1 MRHANVCVINYLTN
15 YNKMKSNLLF
25 GLLTLFLSNVVL
37 GQSSISG
44 TVTDEQDVPIPGVNV
59 IIKGTVT
66 GTSTDFDGNYSI
78 TTTSSADVLSFTY
91 IGYKEQNITVGNQT
105 TINVVMLEDAAEL
118 DEVVVVGYGVQK
130 KSDVTG
136 AVASVDEEFLQ
147 ERPQVNIQQALQG
160 ALPGVNI
167 TVNSNTA
174 SGGNNNFNIR
184 GRRSISGDSSP
195 LIVLDGIIF
204 GGSLTEINVNDI
216 QSLEVLKDAS
226 SSAIYGARG
235 ANGVILITTKKGKP
249 GDKPAIAVTS
259 TYGIDSP
266 YELPDLM
273 DGATFFRRKVERF
286 GEDFITDT
294 ERQVFES
301 GEFPDYVELILR
313 DGQASEHNV
322 SISGGSETN
331 RYFVS
336 ANLQDIEGV
345 AINDNFRRL
354 NMRTN
359 LELNVTDWLKI
370 GTNTLLGFADRDGI
384 AGSFANAFFL
394 NPLSIPFDENG
405 VPSINPWPEDVF
417 FANPLENT
425 LYQNN
430 DDTVS
435 LVTNNYLNIDFPF
448 IKGLSYRLN
457 TGYTSRVRKEQTFRG
472 RDSRSG
478 SQLNGF
484 ARLRDT
490 DFEDWL
496 IENVVNYQRS
506 FGKHNLFL
514 TALYSAQE
522 TTNEID
528 QLEGSG
534 FPNDVR
540 TFFQLGNANIL
551 NAEAPV
557 IDNEI
562 QPLFAQSTTVSQM
575 LRVNYGYDSKYLLTL
590 TARRDGFSAFGNAN
604 KFGIFPSAAL
614 AWNLH
619 KESFLKESN
628 VLDNLKLRLSW
639 GQNGNNAIDPFS
651 SLPALRGQD
660 FVDAD
665 GNNLVGFLP
674 DVLGNPNLEWETTTS
689 FNVGVDFGLF
699 NSRINGSID
708 VFTSRTEDLLLTRA
722 IPAINGNTEI
732 LQNIGETKGSGVEIA
747 LNTVNVAS
755 NNFQWDSS
763 FSFTR
768 SLNEIVDLGL
778 RDAEG
783 NIIDDVGSQF
793 FIGEPVDVNF
803 GFVFDGIWQLDEV
816 EGVNLADFGAA
827 EAGDVKYRDL
837 NNDGIIDENDRTV
850 IGSLQPDFT
859 LGINNRMQF
868 NNFSFD
874 FSLFWL
880 EGVTKNNSLI
890 TTNDFNLRR
899 RVFNVNYWSPENP
912 TNDFPA
918 NADRPTNSLGAR
930 FYEDASFVR
939 LRDATFSYRFPQNV
953 LDKIGMTNL
962 EVFANGRNLI
972 TITDWRGVDPE
983 LESQTDRPF
992 SRTYSLGFRV
1002 GF

>member
-1 MRHANVCVINYLTN
+1 
-15 YNKMKSNLLF
+15 MKSKLLV
-25 GLLTLFLSNVVL
+25 GLLSLFISSIIS

-44 TVTDEQDVPIPGVNV
+44 TITDSQGVPIPGVNV
-59 IIKGTVT
+59 LVKGTDI
-66 GTSTDFDGNYSI
+66 GTSTDFDGNYQI
-78 TTTSSADVLSFTY
+78 RLNSSADILLFTY
-91 IGYKEQNITVGNQT
+91 IGYKEQSITVNNQT
-105 TINVVMLEDAAEL
+105 TIDIVMLEDTNEL
-118 DEVVVVGYGVQK
+118 DEIVVVGYGTQK

-136 AVASVDEEFLQ
+136 SVASVDEKFLQ

-167 TVNSNTA
+167 TINSNTA
-174 SGGNNNFNIR
+174 SGNNNNFNIR
-184 GRRSISGDSSP
+184 GRRSISGSSRP

-204 GGSLTEINVNDI
+204 GGSLTEININDI
-216 QSLEVLKDAS
+216 RSLEVLKDAS

-235 ANGVILITTKKGKP
+235 ANGVILITTKRGKP
-249 GDKPAIAVTS
+249 GDKPSITATS
-259 TYGIDSP
+259 TYGVDLP
-266 YELPDLM
+266 YDLPDVM
-273 DGATFFRRKVERF
+273 DGETFYRRKVERF

-301 GEFPDYVELILR
+301 GDFPDYVDLILR
-313 DGQASEHNV
+313 DGQTSEHNV

-331 RYFVS
+331 KYFVS
-336 ANLQDIEGV
+336 ANLQDVEGV

-359 LELNVTDWLKI
+359 LELNLTSWMKL

-384 AGSFANAFFL
+384 AGSFANAFYL

-417 FANPLENT
+417 FENPLENT
-425 LYQNN
+425 LYDNN

-435 LVTNNYLNIDFPF
+435 IVSNNYLNIDFPS
-448 IKGLSYRLN
+448 IQGLSYRLN
-457 TGYTSRVRKEQTFRG
+457 TGYTSRTRKEQTYRG
-472 RDSRSG
+472 RNSRSG

-490 DFEDWL
+490 NFEDWL
-496 IENVVNYQRS
+496 IENVINYQRS
-506 FGKHNLFL
+506 FGKHSFFL
-514 TALYSAQE
+514 TALYSAQQ

-534 FPNDVR
+534 FPNDIR
-540 TFFQLGNANIL
+540 TYFQLGNADIL
-551 NAEAPV
+551 NAEAP
-557 IDNEI
+557 IINGGI
-562 QPLFAQSTTVSQM
+562 APLFAQSTTISQM
-575 LRVNYGYDSKYLLTL
+575 LRVNYNYDSRYLLTF
-590 TARRDGFSAFGNAN
+590 TARRDGFSAFGNEN
-604 KFGIFPSAAL
+604 KFGVFPSVAL
-614 AWNLH
+614 GWNIS
-619 KESFLKESN
+619 KEAFLADSSVIN
-628 VLDNLKLRLSW
+628 NLKLRLSW

-651 SLPALRGQD
+651 SLPSLRGQD

-699 NSRINGSID
+699 HSRVNGSVD
-708 VFTSRTEDLLLTRA
+708 VFTSRTKDLLLTKA

-747 LNTVNVAS
+747 LNTINVVTDGFKW
-755 NNFQWDSS
+755 NSS

-778 RDAEG
+778 RDSEG
-783 NIIDDVGSQF
+783 NISDDIGSQL

-803 GFVFDGIWQLDEV
+803 GYVFDGIWQLDEV
-816 EGVNLADFGAA
+816 DGVNLEDFAAA
-827 EAGDVKYRDL
+827 EAGDVKYKDL
-837 NNDGIIDENDRTV
+837 NNDGIINEEDRTV

-859 LGINNRMQF
+859 LGINNRLQF
-868 NNFSFD
+868 NNFSID

-918 NADRPTNSLGAR
+918 NADRSTNSLGAR
-930 FYEDASFVR
+930 FYENASFVR
-939 LRDATFSYRFPQNV
+939 LRDVTFNYRFPQQM
-953 LDKIGMTNL
+953 LDKIGMRNL
-962 EVFANGRNLI
+962 EVFINGRNLI
-972 TITDWRGVDPE
+972 TITDWKGVDPE
-983 LESQTDRPF
+983 LQSQLDRPF
-992 SRTYSLGFRV
+992 SRTFSLGFRV